1 MDNLY
6 PAVFVVKDSYHI
18 MFYTEKTVLVSASIG
33 GEIYYDESNGVMR
46 SASLVHR
53 IIVPKEEL
61 DAAGEYTI
69 HERPI
74 IERKPYFTETAEQIS
89 KTYTFRPV
97 KSGAVR
103 AYHISDTHN
112 NSVSPPI
119 AASVFGNIDFLIM
132 NGDIPDHSGAM
143 ENCITIYKIASA
155 VTRGEIPIVF
165 SRGNH
170 DMRGVLAEKF
180 SELTPTDNGN
190 SYYTFRLGNIWGMVL
205 DCAEDKPDSHEEYG
219 YTVCCHAFRKR
230 QTAFIKR
237 IIASGEHLAEGIRHR
252 VVIAHN
258 PFTHQLKPPFDIE
271 KETYT
276 EWARLLEDEIK
287 PHAMICGHLHKLI
300 ISKKGSEYDTLGQ
313 PCTVVVGA
321 DINHKTGFW
330 AGCGFDFEEDGIYAT
345 FTDSNGEKTNR
356 EKL

>member
-1 MDNLY
+1 
-6 PAVFVVKDSYHI
+6 
-18 MFYTEKTVLVSASIG
+18 
-33 GEIYYDESNGVMR
+33 
-46 SASLVHR
+46 
-53 IIVPKEEL
+53 
-61 DAAGEYTI
+61 
-69 HERPI
+69 
-74 IERKPYFTETAEQIS
+74 
-89 KTYTFRPV
+89 
-97 KSGAVR
+97 
-103 AYHISDTHN
+103 
-112 NSVSPPI
+112 
-119 AASVFGNIDFLIM
+119 
-132 NGDIPDHSGAM
+132 
-143 ENCITIYKIASA
+143 
-155 VTRGEIPIVF
+155 
-165 SRGNH
+165 
-170 DMRGVLAEKF
+170 MRGVLAEKF

-230 QTAFIKR
+230 QTAFRKR